1 MGTKTLALGKQ
12 AMILERRD
20 WVLWAISSII
30 WRLPGKVP
38 SKLAGFSHT
47 EFGSALDMLAA
58 VLETP
63 RRDMRARYFRH
74 ALDELKHAAMFRRR
88 SLAYAGERVKRTT
101 AMLDDSAFIREH
113 GINDSDS
120 LFSKSDEIE
129 FLAFVWIAERRAAQ
143 QFDVYADLLKDDDDT
158 QAMFSEIAKDER
170 FHITYSRNEL
180 DRYEAQGDAQAVKE
194 AVDRIKRRR
203 FLEAWLRF
211 SVVLGDFMS
220 NLWLGIL
227 YILVIAP
234 SSVFAR
240 ITEKRTSGFVQPDTD
255 WDEPLFERAQMQA

>member
-1 MGTKTLALGKQ
+1 
-12 AMILERRD
+12 MILERRD
-20 WVLWAISSII
+20 WVLWAISSVI

-63 RRDMRARYFRH
+63 RREMRARYFRH

-88 SLAYAGERVKRTT
+88 SLAYAGERVKRTQ
-101 AMLDDSAFIREH
+101 AMLDDSNFIREH
-113 GINDSDS
+113 GINDADS
-120 LFSKSDEIE
+120 LFSKSSEVE

-143 QFDVYADLLKDDDDT
+143 QFDVYADLLKNDEDT
-158 QAMFSEIAKDER
+158 QDMFAEIAKDER
-170 FHITYSRNEL
+170 FHISYSRYEL
-180 DRYEAQGDAQAVKE
+180 DRYEAKGKTDEVKE
-194 AVDRIKRRR
+194 AVGRIRRRR

-227 YILVIAP
+227 YVLVIAP
-234 SSVFAR
+234 SSVLAKL
-240 ITEKRTSGFVQPDTD
+240 TEKRSRGFIRPDEE